1 MERCQFKEWVRQ
13 NKNWSML
20 IDNHVSLNKELRE
33 LFISSLMQKY
43 LTTLY
48 VPLVTDSTNYLLIV
62 QLKFEGRETEKEKE
76 ER

>member
-1 MERCQFKEWVRQ
+1 
-13 NKNWSML
+13 ML